1 VSVEKDTKSQV
12 KNVLPLSATLRK
24 LTTCPRDSC
33 RCSREEVF
41 RVLNIDLGD
50 LPKAELPVNQ
60 WLSALDASGLPMR
73 LQAVPT
79 QGIAMSGAS
88 SLRQRPVTVQLAG
101 QLGGIGTEPIATGRA
116 VGRPWMEC
124 ASFPIPAYGYV
135 SAALRRG
142 RAATNHNSTVKQYAT
157 SINAVGGVGT
167 SGPPRRQKPA

>member
-1 VSVEKDTKSQV
+1 M
-12 KNVLPLSATLRK
+12 LPPSGTLRK

-60 WLSALDASGLPMR
+60 WLSALDASDLPMR
-73 LQAVPT
+73 PQAAPT

-88 SLRQRPVTVQLAG
+88 SLRQRPAGVQLAG
-101 QLGGIGTEPIATGRA
+101 QLGGIGTEPIPAGCYA
-116 VGRPWMEC
+116 VPRPWLESV
-124 ASFPIPAYGYV
+124 SFPASANGYA
-135 SAALRRG
+135 SAALRLG
-142 RAATNHNSTVKQYAT
+142 RAATNHNSTVKQYAIST
-157 SINAVGGVGT
+157 NVGVGDGVGT